1 VRFHHGPS
9 PEGPWLA
16 PLGNPGLRSP
26 ERFPRVS
33 HEDHHGSR
41 LFGAPSPGPSPRPR
55 PCSREHLPW
64 RWLFGAS
71 SSGTAPTGGSP
82 ARPSSEGQVG
92 VSSTGRPPGW
102 FLLGGPS
109 PGTDPE
115 EPLGLAPRSLHPGPS
130 SVQDGES
137 AHQERLPDPDSSESW
152 SRSRSAGCLPWLLLG
167 GSSGLIH
174 GAAPVEPSSE
184 GSSTGHPT
192 GCSPGGS
199 SSEEP
204 PWFAAHEVYSV
215 GLPGASRRTSFRGP
229 PPGACPG
236 RAPFQRLLGA
246 STLGTSSGVLE
257 GSPSS
262 EGCSTG
268 PLS

>member
-1 VRFHHGPS
+1 MASPLLAGAPPLALALRSLLLGYRSDGWLPGSTLLGGPGRGFIHGP
-9 PEGPWLA
+9 A
-16 PLGNPGLRSP
+16 
-26 ERFPRVS
+26 
-33 HEDHHGSR
+33 
-41 LFGAPSPGPSPRPR
+41 
-55 PCSREHLPW
+55 
-64 RWLFGAS
+64 
-71 SSGTAPTGGSP
+71 
-82 ARPSSEGQVG
+82 
-92 VSSTGRPPGW
+92 PGW

-109 PGTDPE
+109 PGTDLE
-115 EPLGLAPRSLHPGPS
+115 EPLGLAPRSLFPGTS

-137 AHQERLPDPDSSESW
+137 AHQERLPDPGSSESW
-152 SRSRSAGCLPWLLLG
+152 SRSRSAGCLPWFLFG
-167 GSSGLIH
+167 GTSGLIH
-174 GAAPVEPSSE
+174 GAAPAEPSSE